1 MRASDHLEALDDD
14 CKLVFSANSLALKAM
29 DYTVSLQEEAEQV
42 A

>member
-1 MRASDHLEALDDD
+1 MRASDHFEALDDD
-14 CKLVFSANSLALKAM
+14 CKLVFSANLLAQKAM

>member
-1 MRASDHLEALDDD
+1 
-14 CKLVFSANSLALKAM
+14 M